1 MLKTAPFSL
10 TSTIGWQRRSAVTL
24 QGALSKLTLL
34 SMAFELWFRK
44 TQTRLRY
51 VAMPLSPPFVL
62 THLGQVESGNGSNKS
77 GSWFSRKILR
87 KTSSTQSIKTKND
100 RLTKHRRS
108 ISDLSLR
115 LISKSDTLKDKDLQ
129 ELVRLC
135 GLSLLYLPTEY
146 AASSLA
152 VPTCFRATA
161 QYLVQHGELWYC
173 YQGNTC

>member
-1 MLKTAPFSL
+1 MCVDSSPFL
-10 TSTIGWQRRSAVTL
+10 N
-24 QGALSKLTLL
+24 
-34 SMAFELWFRK
+34 EC
-44 TQTRLRY
+44 
-51 VAMPLSPPFVL
+51 PLIIL
-62 THLGQVESGNGSNKS
+62 EQVDSGNAKHS

-87 KTSSTQSIKTKND
+87 KTSSNQSFRNKND
-100 RLTKHRRS
+100 RLTRHKRS

-115 LISKSDTLKDKDLQ
+115 LKSKSNTLKDKDLQ

-161 QYLVQHGELWYC
+161 QYLVQHGEFSRFYF
-173 YQGNTC
+173 